1 MNIEKTRAISLIES
15 VILEKLDEVG
25 QCARSEVRGRMEEI
39 DALTAALE
47 AYRKATDWTAAK
59 RLVLPMT
66 LPGLNDYITA
76 ERSHRQSGAAMKRKW
91 QRDVALVMR
100 QQLRQPLREPVIMR
114 YTWVE
119 KDRKRDKDNISS
131 FGRKVI
137 QDSFVKDLK
146 ALRNDGWSNIES
158 FSDRFIVDK
167 SRPRVEIE
175 ILEAK

>member
-39 DALTAALE
+39 DALTAALD
-47 AYRKATDWTAAK
+47 AYRRTPDWTAAK

-100 QQLRQPLREPVIMR
+100 RQLRQPLREPVIMR

-119 KDRKRDKDNISS
+119 KDRKRDK
-131 FGRKVI
+131 
-137 QDSFVKDLK
+137 
-146 ALRNDGWSNIES
+146 
-158 FSDRFIVDK
+158 

>member
-1 MNIEKTRAISLIES
+1 MDKDRIIALVEAEIMRKVNRAKLCVGAE
-15 VILEKLDEVG
+15 VTEHLEV
-25 QCARSEVRGRMEEI
+25 A
-39 DALTAALE
+39 DALTAALD
-47 AYRKATDWTAAK
+47 AYRRTPDWTAAK

-76 ERSHRQSGAAMKRKW
+76 ERSHRQSGASMKRKW

-100 QQLRQPLREPVIMR
+100 RQLRQPLREPVIMR

-119 KDRKRDKDNISS
+119 KNRCRDKDNISS

-137 QDSFVKDLK
+137 QDALVKDLK
-146 ALRNDGWSNIES
+146 ALRNDGWSNIDS
-158 FSDRFIVDK
+158 FSDCFIVDK